1 MKVIVL
7 VIDQAIDNCLLL
19 LYHTVLFSLDY
30 PHQFNINYTTNLR
43 KYIQLKL
50 HNCFAYFNQK
60 INPWRMVF
68 YFFILLLRLL
78 SY

>member
-1 MKVIVL
+1 MIWGIHYFITKLKTKIDVIPRG
-7 VIDQAIDNCLLL
+7 C
-19 LYHTVLFSLDY
+19 
-30 PHQFNINYTTNLR
+30 FN
-43 KYIQLKL
+43 YIVFKNDSLKL
-50 HNCFAYFNQK
+50 HNCFVYFNQK